1 MCPIRQAGWT
11 GIFVTSTRARIGAVL
26 ALALLT
32 IFALS
37 WAWKSGLEGKVFRAL
52 GWSGE
57 FDLVSQRWRFVIGVV
72 AFSALSLVLPGLIL
86 FRVAGAFSE
95 AHEQLARLQGQSHA
109 PARHDAMTGLANGEY
124 FAETISAVV
133 SRDTTPGHCHALL
146 LLDLAGLSNV
156 NEVFGRAVGDD
167 LIRQVSALIR
177 ETVHPDAFLA
187 RTGGA
192 QFALLAFDLPSAKEV
207 RRLVDLMLSLFG
219 KPIRAGEGEHGI
231 AAAIGVAIYP
241 QDAQDGVELERRAS
255 IARYCAKAAGK
266 TAACH
271 FEAHM
276 EVFAQERNR
285 LWRDIRGALAAGQI
299 VPYYQPIVDLETG
312 ALVEFEALARWL
324 HPELGVVL
332 PARFIPIAEESALIR
347 ELTEAILGSACRSAL
362 NWPQHIGLAVNLSP
376 LLLKDGSI
384 VARILAVVAAAGLVP
399 ARLAIELTES
409 AVIEDPESAREL
421 LSLLRQANIRIALD
435 DFGIGSSSIY
445 HLKRLDL
452 DKLKIDRSYVQ
463 TLGSDSKNDAIVRA
477 ILKLGHELGITVTAE
492 GIETSEQRHALIA
505 QDCDEGQGYLFGR
518 PMSAMDAETFCAAH
532 AGGPASPGIFPSG
545 I

>member
-1 MCPIRQAGWT
+1 MPL
-11 GIFVTSTRARIGAVL
+11 TRARIGAVL

-37 WAWKSGLEGKVFRAL
+37 WAWESGLEGKVFRAL

-57 FDLVSQRWRFVIGVV
+57 FDLVSQRWRFIIGVV

-95 AHEQLARLQGQSHA
+95 AHEQLARLQGQAHA
-109 PARHDAMTGLANGEY
+109 PARHDSLTGLANGEY
-124 FAETISAVV
+124 FAETISTVV

-177 ETVHPDAFLA
+177 ETVHPDTFLA

-192 QFALLAFDLPSAKEV
+192 QFALLAFGLPSPKEV

-219 KPIRAGEGEHGI
+219 KPIRAGDGEHGI

-241 QDAQDGVELERRAS
+241 QDAQDGVELERRAG

-266 TAACH
+266 TAACY

-324 HPELGVVL
+324 HPELGIVL

-445 HLKRLDL
+445 HLKRLDF
-452 DKLKIDRSYVQ
+452 DKLKIDRSYVH
-463 TLGSDSKNDAIVRA
+463 TLGADSKNDAIVRA

-492 GIETSEQRHALIA
+492 GIETSEQRRILIA

-518 PMSAMDAETFCAAH
+518 PMSATDAESFCAAH
-532 AGGPASPGIFPSG
+532 AGAPASPGIFPSG

>member
-1 MCPIRQAGWT
+1 
-11 GIFVTSTRARIGAVL
+11 
-26 ALALLT
+26 
-32 IFALS
+32 
-37 WAWKSGLEGKVFRAL
+37 
-52 GWSGE
+52 
-57 FDLVSQRWRFVIGVV
+57 
-72 AFSALSLVLPGLIL
+72 
-86 FRVAGAFSE
+86 
-95 AHEQLARLQGQSHA
+95 
-109 PARHDAMTGLANGEY
+109 
-124 FAETISAVV
+124 
-133 SRDTTPGHCHALL
+133 
-146 LLDLAGLSNV
+146 
-156 NEVFGRAVGDD
+156 
-167 LIRQVSALIR
+167 
-177 ETVHPDAFLA
+177 
-187 RTGGA
+187 
-192 QFALLAFDLPSAKEV
+192 
-207 RRLVDLMLSLFG
+207 MLSLFG

-241 QDAQDGVELERRAS
+241 QDAQDGVELERRAG

-266 TAACH
+266 TAACY

-324 HPELGVVL
+324 HPELGIVL

-452 DKLKIDRSYVQ
+452 DKLKIDRSYVH
-463 TLGSDSKNDAIVRA
+463 TLGADSKNDAIVRA

-492 GIETSEQRHALIA
+492 GIETSEQRRILIA

-518 PMSAMDAETFCAAH
+518 PMSATDAESFCAAH
-532 AGGPASPGIFPSG
+532 AGAPASPGIFPSG

>member
-1 MCPIRQAGWT
+1 M
-11 GIFVTSTRARIGAVL
+11 
-26 ALALLT
+26 
-32 IFALS
+32 
-37 WAWKSGLEGKVFRAL
+37 
-52 GWSGE
+52 
-57 FDLVSQRWRFVIGVV
+57 
-72 AFSALSLVLPGLIL
+72 L
-86 FRVAGAFSE
+86 FRVASAFGD
-95 AHEQLARLQGQSHA
+95 AREQLARLQRQAHA
-109 PARHDAMTGLANGEY
+109 PARYDPLTGLANGQH
-124 FAETISAVV
+124 FAETIGTVV

-146 LLDLAGLSNV
+146 LLELAGLPNV
-156 NEVFGRAVGDD
+156 NEVFGRSIGDD
-167 LIRQVSALIR
+167 LIKQVSALIC

-192 QFALLAFDLPSAKEV
+192 QFALLAFGLPSPEEV
-207 RRLVDLMLSLFG
+207 RRLADLMLSLFS
-219 KPIRAGEGEHGI
+219 KPIRAGDGEHGI

-241 QDAQDGVELERRAS
+241 QDAQDGVQLERRAG

-266 TAACH
+266 SAVCY
-271 FEAHM
+271 FEGHLEAI
-276 EVFAQERNR
+276 AQERNR
-285 LWRDIRGALAAGQI
+285 LWRDIRGALAAGEI

-324 HPELGVVL
+324 HPELGIVL

-445 HLKRLDL
+445 HLKRLDF
-452 DKLKIDRSYVQ
+452 DKLKIDRSYVR
-463 TLGSDSKNDAIVRA
+463 TLGADSR
-477 ILKLGHELGITVTAE
+477 
-492 GIETSEQRHALIA
+492 
-505 QDCDEGQGYLFGR
+505 CDR
-518 PMSAMDAETFCAAH
+518 PCNPEAR
-532 AGGPASPGIFPSG
+532 P
-545 I
+545 